1 MPAYDLIAI
10 DIDGT
15 LLTSQNRIPR
25 SVFPLLREAEAR
37 GVGVTL
43 ISGRPELTVAP
54 LMKELGLTL
63 PCVSSGGAQ
72 ITDVTTG
79 ESLVSFRLEQATVR
93 ALAEL
98 GRSFGARLITME
110 RHCLYFE
117 GSAEQLELVH
127 EAVDIHLENGER
139 IQTRIIP
146 VEDIVKASPN
156 PLKFTL
162 SDEPERLL
170 PVEEQLRASNLPV
183 YSTRSLPIYLESTNA
198 QANKGVAL
206 QWLARHLHIPLERVM
221 VIGDSPNDISMFKVA
236 GTAVA
241 LHNAGPAVRSA
252 AHLLAPSND
261 DDGVS
266 WVLRE
271 LVLQDAGMSPREKG
285 I

>member
-1 MPAYDLIAI
+1 MSTYDLVAI

-15 LLTSQNRIPR
+15 LLDSRNRIPR

-37 GVGVTL
+37 GIGVTL

-54 LMKELGLTL
+54 LMRELGLTL

-72 ITDVTTG
+72 ITDMQTG
-79 ESLVSFRLEQATVR
+79 ESVASFRLDLATVR

-98 GRSFGARLITME
+98 GREFGARLMAME
-110 RHCLYFE
+110 RQCLYFE
-117 GSAEQLELVH
+117 GNEEELQLVH
-127 EAVDIHLENGER
+127 EAVDIHLENGEL
-139 IQTRIIP
+139 IKTRIVP
-146 VEDIVKASPN
+146 VADIVQAAPN

-170 PVEEQLRASNLPV
+170 TVEEKVRASNLPI
-183 YSTRSLPIYLESTNA
+183 YSTHSLPIYLESTSA
-198 QANKGVAL
+198 DANKGAAL
-206 QWLARHLHIPLERVM
+206 QLLARHLHIPMERVI

-241 LHNAGPAVRSA
+241 LNNAGPTVRSE

-261 DDGVS
+261 DEGVS

-271 LVLQDAGMSPREKG
+271 LVLKG
-285 I
+285 

>member
-1 MPAYDLIAI
+1 MSTYDLVAI

-15 LLTSQNRIPR
+15 LLDSRNRIPR

-37 GVGVTL
+37 GIGVTL

-54 LMKELGLTL
+54 LMRELGLTL

-72 ITDVTTG
+72 ITDMQTG
-79 ESLVSFRLEQATVR
+79 ESVASFRLDLATVR

-98 GRSFGARLITME
+98 GREFGVRLMAME
-110 RHCLYFE
+110 RQCLYFE
-117 GSAEQLELVH
+117 GSEEELRLVH

-139 IQTRIIP
+139 IKTRIVP
-146 VEDIVKASPN
+146 VADIVQAAPN

-170 PVEEQLRASNLPV
+170 PVEEKVRASNLPI

-198 QANKGVAL
+198 DANKGAAL
-206 QWLARHLHIPLERVM
+206 QLLARHLHIPMERVM

-241 LHNAGPAVRSA
+241 LNNAGPAVRSA

-261 DDGVS
+261 DEGVS

-271 LVLQDAGMSPREKG
+271 LVLKG
-285 I
+285 

>member
-15 LLTSQNRIPR
+15 LLNSQNRIPR
-25 SVFPLLREAEAR
+25 SVFPLLREVEKR

-63 PCVSSGGAQ
+63 PCISSGGAQ
-72 ITDVTTG
+72 ITDVTNG
-79 ESLVSFRLEQATVR
+79 ESLASFRLDAATVR

-98 GRSFGARLITME
+98 GRSSGTRLMTME

-117 GSAEQLELVH
+117 GSAEQLALVH

-139 IQTRIIP
+139 IKTRIIP

-170 PVEEQLRASNLPV
+170 PVEEKLRASKLPI

-206 QWLARHLHIPLERVM
+206 QWLARHLGIPMERVM
-221 VIGDSPNDISMFKVA
+221 AIGDSPNDISMFKVA
-236 GTAVA
+236 GTAIA
-241 LHNAGPAVRSA
+241 LNNAGPAVRSA
-252 AHLLAPSND
+252 AHQLAPSND
-261 DDGVS
+261 DEGVS
-266 WVLRE
+266 WILRE
-271 LVLQDAGMSPREKG
+271 LVLAGAGIPTREKG

>member
-1 MPAYDLIAI
+1 MSTYDLVAI

-15 LLTSQNRIPR
+15 LLDSRNRIPR

-37 GVGVTL
+37 GIGVTL

-54 LMKELGLTL
+54 LMRELGLTL

-72 ITDVTTG
+72 ITDMQTG
-79 ESLVSFRLEQATVR
+79 ESVASFRLDLATVR

-98 GRSFGARLITME
+98 GREFGARLMAME
-110 RHCLYFE
+110 RQCLYFE
-117 GSAEQLELVH
+117 GNEEDLQLVH
-127 EAVDIHLENGER
+127 EAVDIHLENGEL
-139 IQTRIIP
+139 IKTRIVP
-146 VEDIVKASPN
+146 VADIVQAAPN

-170 PVEEQLRASNLPV
+170 TVEEKVRASNLPI
-183 YSTRSLPIYLESTNA
+183 YSTHSLPIYLESTSA
-198 QANKGVAL
+198 DANKGAAL
-206 QWLARHLHIPLERVM
+206 QLLARHLHIPMERVI

-241 LHNAGPAVRSA
+241 LNNAGPTVRSE

-261 DDGVS
+261 DEGVS

-271 LVLQDAGMSPREKG
+271 LVLKG
-285 I
+285 